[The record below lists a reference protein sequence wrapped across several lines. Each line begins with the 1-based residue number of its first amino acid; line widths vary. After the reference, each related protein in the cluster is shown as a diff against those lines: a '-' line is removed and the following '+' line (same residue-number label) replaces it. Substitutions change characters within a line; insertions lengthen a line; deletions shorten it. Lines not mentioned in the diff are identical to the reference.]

1 MNLVS
6 SSFGAIMFT
15 LEREVGVRFGGS
27 REDVFKQFC
36 FWCFMVSVSGQ
47 VGRLF
52 SVVVYLT
59 WAATGTLSLS
69 DVTLESYS
77 LFHYN
82 ILHIY

>member
-1 MNLVS
+1 MS
-6 SSFGAIMFT
+6 T
-15 LEREVGVRFGGS
+15 LGKEVRVRFGGS
-27 REDVFKQFC
+27 RKDVFKLFC
-36 FWCFMVSVSGQ
+36 LWWFMLSVSGQ

-69 DVTLESYS
+69 DMTLESYS

-82 ILHIY
+82 IPHIS